1 MWHLT
6 TTFSFS
12 VCKDEVAG
20 AGKEVLKEGISGIVK
35 AHVDYPNQLD
45 HNWSVC
51 KFINNHAGEVVLF

>member
-20 AGKEVLKEGISGIVK
+20 AGKEVLKEGISGIAK
-35 AHVDYPNQLD
+35 AHVDYPNQ
-45 HNWSVC
+45 
-51 KFINNHAGEVVLF
+51 